1 MFKGS
6 RLFVFLQLEKCYVS
20 KDLMDIEKGRIDH
33 GELQDKCVCS
43 GHFSDSEL
51 QAIIRERCHQGKCSY
66 CDGEGLVMDMP
77 DFITIVKDKLEAKFE
92 DVDNAM
98 LICIISIPQLAIIIV
113 CRMFVPELAVVR

>member
-6 RLFVFLQLEKCYVS
+6 RLLVFLQFEKCHVS
-20 KDLMDIEKGRIDH
+20 NNLMDIEEGRIDH

-98 LICIISIPQLAIIIV
+98 LICIISISQLAIIIV

>member
-1 MFKGS
+1 MS
-6 RLFVFLQLEKCYVS
+6 RLNN
-20 KDLMDIEKGRIDH
+20 LMDIEEGRIVH

-43 GHFSDSEL
+43 GHFSDPEL

-66 CDGEGLVMDMP
+66 CDRKGLVMDMP

-98 LICIISIPQLAIIIV
+98 LIRIISISQLAIIIV
-113 CRMFVPELAVVR
+113 CRMFVLELAVVR